1 MRARRCARA
10 PPARLRVAW
19 KETGVLSVRVR
30 GAPSDG
36 PEWEDT
42 GVGRDAGFNARRVPF
57 TQDKRPFALHLGRA
71 GFGSERHV
79 RADRGRAARVLL
91 RRIVRQSAAARLLR
105 HVPNPCAGD
114 RMIIRTDDVRWRE
127 GMNRALRG
135 RRGGN
140 GRGVGGCVERPP
152 VRPSVRSAL
161 RLPDCRC
168 EGEEPGRGRC
178 GKGRMR

>member
-114 RMIIRTDDVRWRE
+114 RRIIRTDDVRWRE

-135 RRGGN
+135 RRGERT
-140 GRGVGGCVERPP
+140 GRRWVRRAAARPF
-152 VRPSVRSAL
+152 VRSAL
-161 RLPDCRC
+161 RLPDC
-168 EGEEPGRGRC
+168 PTAVVRGRSR
-178 GKGRMR
+178 GAEGAARDG